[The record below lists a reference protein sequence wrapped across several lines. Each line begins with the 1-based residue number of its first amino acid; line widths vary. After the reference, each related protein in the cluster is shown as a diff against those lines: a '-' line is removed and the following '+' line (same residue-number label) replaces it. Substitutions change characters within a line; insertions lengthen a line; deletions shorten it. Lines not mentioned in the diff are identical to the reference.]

1 MKKYSAIP
9 TPCYVLESERLEKNA
24 KILEIVRQQSGAKV
38 LLALKGYA
46 FWREFGILRQKLNG
60 CCASGLYEAKLAFEE
75 FGGRESQKEICVYSP
90 AFKEAEMSAILPLAT
105 SIIFN
110 SFYQYATYKDRILD
124 KNKQLENL
132 GLSPIKM
139 GLRINPLYSEVTP
152 VIYNPCSKVSRLG
165 ITPSGFEKGVKEH
178 GLEGVSGLHFHTHCE
193 QNADALC
200 RTLEHVEKH
209 FKPYLENMEW
219 VNFGGGHHITR
230 SDYDVNLLIQTIKD
244 FKERYHNNIEVILE
258 PGEAIGWQCGFLI
271 ASVIDIV
278 KNDQEIAILDASF
291 SAHMPDCLEMPYRPS
306 ILKISVENDEELVE
320 VEKGENQGAFS
331 YFLGGPTCLAG
342 DFMGSFSFD
351 APLKRGD
358 RIVFQDMLHYTIVKN
373 NSFNGVPLPSLAR
386 LDQQGFKIL
395 KNFSYEDY
403 KDRN

>member
-1 MKKYSAIP
+1 MKKYSTIP

-24 KILEIVRQQSGAKV
+24 KILEIVRQQSGAKI

-152 VIYNPCSKVSRLG
+152 AIYNPCSKVSRLG
-165 ITPSGFEKGVKEH
+165 IVPSEFEKGVKEH

-244 FKERYHNNIEVILE
+244 FKERYHNIEVVLE

-342 DFMGSFSFD
+342 DFMGSFSFE

-358 RIVFQDMLHYTIVKN
+358 KIVFQDMLHYTIVKN

-403 KDRN
+403 KNRN

>member
-1 MKKYSAIP
+1 MKQFSAIP

-24 KILEIVRQQSGAKV
+24 NILEIVRQQSGAKI

-46 FWREFGILRQKLNG
+46 FWREFGILRKKLNG

-90 AFKEAEMSAILPLAT
+90 AFKEAEINAILPLAT
-105 SIIFN
+105 SVIFN
-110 SFYQYATYKDRILD
+110 SFHQYTTYKDRILE
-124 KNKQLENL
+124 KNKQLEKL

-152 VIYNPCSKVSRLG
+152 AIYNPCAKTSRLG
-165 ITPSGFEKGVKEH
+165 IVPSEFEKGVKEH
-178 GLEGVSGLHFHTHCE
+178 GLEGVNGLHFHTHCE

-200 RTLEHVEKH
+200 RTLEHVERH
-209 FKPYLENMEW
+209 FKPYLEGMEW

-244 FKERYHNNIEVILE
+244 FKERYHNIEVILE

-278 KNDQEIAILDASF
+278 KNGQEIAILDASF

-306 ILKISVENDEELVE
+306 ILKISIENNEELIE

-351 APLKRGD
+351 TPLKRGD
-358 RIVFQDMLHYTIVKN
+358 KILFKDMLHYTIVKN
-373 NSFNGVPLPSLAR
+373 NSFNGVPLPSLAKI
-386 LDQQGFKIL
+386 DEQGFKIL

-403 KDRN
+403 KNRN

>member
-46 FWREFGILRQKLNG
+46 FWREFEILRQKLNG

-75 FGGRESQKEICVYSP
+75 FGGRESQKEICVYNP

-152 VIYNPCSKVSRLG
+152 AIYNPCSKVSRLG
-165 ITPSGFEKGVKEH
+165 VTPSEFEKGVKEH

-209 FKPYLENMEW
+209 FKPYFENMEW

-230 SDYDVNLLIQTIKD
+230 NDYDVNLLIQTIKD
-244 FKERYHNNIEVILE
+244 FKERYHNIEVVLE

-291 SAHMPDCLEMPYRPS
+291 STHMPDCLEMPYRPS
-306 ILKISVENDEELVE
+306 ILKISVENDEELIE

-351 APLKRGD
+351 TPLKRGD
-358 RIVFQDMLHYTIVKN
+358 KIVFQDMLHYTIVRN

-403 KDRN
+403 KNRN

>member
-165 ITPSGFEKGVKEH
+165 ITPSEFEKGVKEH

-244 FKERYHNNIEVILE
+244 FKERYHNIEVVLE

-291 SAHMPDCLEMPYRPS
+291 SAHMPDCLEMPYRPN
-306 ILKISVENDEELVE
+306 ILKVSVENDEELVE

-351 APLKRGD
+351 VPLKRGD
-358 RIVFQDMLHYTIVKN
+358 KIVFQDMLHYTIVKN

-403 KDRN
+403 KNRN

>member
-124 KNKQLENL
+124 KNRQLENL

-152 VIYNPCSKVSRLG
+152 AIYNPCSKVSRLG

-200 RTLEHVEKH
+200 RTLEHVEKY
-209 FKPYLENMEW
+209 FKPYLENMAW

-244 FKERYHNNIEVILE
+244 FKERYHNIEVILE

-278 KNDQEIAILDASF
+278 QNDQEIAILDASF

-306 ILKISVENDEELVE
+306 ILKISVENDEEIIE

-351 APLKRGD
+351 VPLKRGD
-358 RIVFQDMLHYTIVKN
+358 KIVFQDMLHYTIVKN
-373 NSFNGVPLPSLAR
+373 NSFNGVPLPSLAK

-403 KDRN
+403 KNRN

>member
-152 VIYNPCSKVSRLG
+152 AIYNPCSKVSRLG
-165 ITPSGFEKGVKEH
+165 ITPSGFERGVKEH

-209 FKPYLENMEW
+209 FGSYLENMEW

-244 FKERYHNNIEVILE
+244 FKERYHNIEVILE

-278 KNDQEIAILDASF
+278 KNDQEIAILDVSF

-306 ILKISVENDEELVE
+306 ILKVSVENDEELVE
-320 VEKGENQGAFS
+320 IEKGENQGAFS

-342 DFMGSFSFD
+342 DFMGGFSFE

-358 RIVFQDMLHYTIVKN
+358 KIVFQDMLHYTIVKN

>member
-152 VIYNPCSKVSRLG
+152 AIYNPCSKVSRLG

-209 FKPYLENMEW
+209 FKPYLENMKW

-244 FKERYHNNIEVILE
+244 FKERYHNIEVVLE

-291 SAHMPDCLEMPYRPS
+291 STHMPDCLEMPYRPR
-306 ILKISVENDEELVE
+306 ILKVSVENDEELVE

-342 DFMGSFSFD
+342 DFMGSFSFE

-358 RIVFQDMLHYTIVKN
+358 KIVFQDMLHYTIVKN

-403 KDRN
+403 KNRN

>member
-60 CCASGLYEAKLAFEE
+60 CCASGLYETKLAFEE
-75 FGGRESQKEICVYSP
+75 FGGRESHKEICVYSP

-152 VIYNPCSKVSRLG
+152 AIYNPCSKVSRLG
-165 ITPSGFEKGVKEH
+165 ITPSEFEKGVKEH

-200 RTLEHVEKH
+200 RTLEHVERH

-244 FKERYHNNIEVILE
+244 FKERYHNIEVVLE

-306 ILKISVENDEELVE
+306 ILKVSVENDEELVE

-342 DFMGSFSFD
+342 DFMGSFSFET
-351 APLKRGD
+351 PLKRGD
-358 RIVFQDMLHYTIVKN
+358 KIVFQDMLHYTIVKN
-373 NSFNGVPLPSLAR
+373 NSFNGVPLPSLAK

-403 KDRN
+403 KNRN

>member
-1 MKKYSAIP
+1 MKKYSVIP

-105 SIIFN
+105 SVIFN

-139 GLRINPLYSEVTP
+139 GLRINPLYSEVIP
-152 VIYNPCSKVSRLG
+152 AIYNPCSKVSRLG
-165 ITPSGFEKGVKEH
+165 IVPSEFEKGVREH

-200 RTLEHVEKH
+200 RTLEHVERH

-244 FKERYHNNIEVILE
+244 FKERYHNIEVILE

-271 ASVIDIV
+271 TSVIDIV

-358 RIVFQDMLHYTIVKN
+358 KIVFQDMLHYTIVKN

-403 KDRN
+403 KNRN

>member
-46 FWREFGILRQKLNG
+46 FWREFGILRQRLNG
-60 CCASGLYEAKLAFEE
+60 CCASGLYEARLAFEE
-75 FGGRESQKEICVYSP
+75 FGGRESHKEICVYSP

-152 VIYNPCSKVSRLG
+152 AIYNPCSKVSRLG
-165 ITPSGFEKGVKEH
+165 ITPSEFEKGVKEH

-200 RTLEHVEKH
+200 RTLEHVEKY
-209 FKPYLENMEW
+209 FKPYLENMAW

-230 SDYDVNLLIQTIKD
+230 SDYDVNLLIQTIRD
-244 FKERYHNNIEVILE
+244 FKERYHNIEVVLE

-306 ILKISVENDEELVE
+306 ILKISVENDEELIE

-358 RIVFQDMLHYTIVKN
+358 KIVFQDMLHYTIVKN
-373 NSFNGVPLPSLAR
+373 NSFNGVPLPSLAK

-403 KDRN
+403 KNRN

>member
-24 KILEIVRQQSGAKV
+24 KILEIVRQQSGAKI

-90 AFKEAEMSAILPLAT
+90 AFKEAEMSTILPLAT

-152 VIYNPCSKVSRLG
+152 AIYNPCSKVSRLG
-165 ITPSGFEKGVKEH
+165 IVPSEFEKGVKEH

-244 FKERYHNNIEVILE
+244 FKERYHNIEVILE

-306 ILKISVENDEELVE
+306 ILKVSVENDEELVE

-358 RIVFQDMLHYTIVKN
+358 KIVFQDMLHYTIVKN

>member
-152 VIYNPCSKVSRLG
+152 AIYNPCSKVSRLG
-165 ITPSGFEKGVKEH
+165 ITPSEFEKGVREH

-209 FKPYLENMEW
+209 FKPYLENIEW

-230 SDYDVNLLIQTIKD
+230 SDYDVNLLIQTIRD
-244 FKERYHNNIEVILE
+244 FKERYHDIEVVLE

-306 ILKISVENDEELVE
+306 IFKISIENDEELIE

-342 DFMGSFSFD
+342 DFMGSFSFET
-351 APLKRGD
+351 PLKRGD
-358 RIVFQDMLHYTIVKN
+358 KIVFQDMLHYTIVKN

-403 KDRN
+403 KNRN

>member
-24 KILEIVRQQSGAKV
+24 KILEIVCQQSGAKV

-75 FGGRESQKEICVYSP
+75 FGGRESHKEICVYSP

-152 VIYNPCSKVSRLG
+152 AIYNPCSKVSRLG
-165 ITPSGFEKGVKEH
+165 ITPSELEKGVKEH

-244 FKERYHNNIEVILE
+244 FKERYHNIEVVLE

-306 ILKISVENDEELVE
+306 ILKVSVENDEELVE
-320 VEKGENQGAFS
+320 VERGENQGAFS

-342 DFMGSFSFD
+342 DFMGSFSFET
-351 APLKRGD
+351 PLKRGD
-358 RIVFQDMLHYTIVKN
+358 KIVFQDMLHYTIVKN

-403 KDRN
+403 KNRN

>member
-152 VIYNPCSKVSRLG
+152 AIYNPCSKVSRLG

-193 QNADALC
+193 QNTDALC

-209 FKPYLENMEW
+209 FKSYLENMAW

-244 FKERYHNNIEVILE
+244 FKERYHDIEVILE

-306 ILKISVENDEELVE
+306 ILKVSVENDEELVE

-358 RIVFQDMLHYTIVKN
+358 KIVFQDMLHYTIVKN
-373 NSFNGVPLPSLAR
+373 NSFNGVPLPSLAK

-403 KDRN
+403 KNRN

>member
-90 AFKEAEMSAILPLAT
+90 AFKETEMSAILPLAT
-105 SIIFN
+105 SVIFN

-152 VIYNPCSKVSRLG
+152 AIYNPCSKVSRLG
-165 ITPSGFEKGVKEH
+165 IVPSEFEKGVREH

-193 QNADALC
+193 QNTDALC

-244 FKERYHNNIEVILE
+244 FKERYHNIEVILE

-306 ILKISVENDEELVE
+306 ILKVSVENDEELVE
-320 VEKGENQGAFS
+320 IEKGENQGAFS

-358 RIVFQDMLHYTIVKN
+358 KIVFQDMLHYTIVKN

-403 KDRN
+403 KNRN

>member
-24 KILEIVRQQSGAKV
+24 KILEIVRQQSGAKI

-75 FGGRESQKEICVYSP
+75 FGGRESHKEICVYSP

-110 SFYQYATYKDRILD
+110 SFYQYAAYKDRILD

-152 VIYNPCSKVSRLG
+152 AIYNPCSKVSRLG
-165 ITPSGFEKGVKEH
+165 ITPSEFERGVKEH

-244 FKERYHNNIEVILE
+244 FKERYHNIEVVLE

-278 KNDQEIAILDASF
+278 KNDQEIAVLDASF

-306 ILKISVENDEELVE
+306 ILKISIENDEEIIE
-320 VEKGENQGAFS
+320 MEKGENQGAFS

-342 DFMGSFSFD
+342 DFMGSFSFET
-351 APLKRGD
+351 PLKRGD
-358 RIVFQDMLHYTIVKN
+358 KIVFQDMLHYTIVKN
-373 NSFNGVPLPSLAR
+373 NSFNGVPLPSLAK

-403 KDRN
+403 KNRN

>member
-1 MKKYSAIP
+1 MKQYSAIP

-24 KILEIVRQQSGAKV
+24 NILEIVHQQSGAKI

-46 FWREFGILRQKLNG
+46 FWREFGILRKKLNG

-90 AFKEAEMSAILPLAT
+90 AFKEAEINAILPLAT

-110 SFYQYATYKDRILD
+110 SFYQYTTYKDRILE

-152 VIYNPCSKVSRLG
+152 AIYNPCSKASRLG
-165 ITPSGFEKGVKEH
+165 IVPSEFEKGVKEH
-178 GLEGVSGLHFHTHCE
+178 GLEGVNGLHFHTHCE

-200 RTLEHVEKH
+200 RTLEHVERH
-209 FKPYLENMEW
+209 FKPYLEGMEW

-230 SDYDVNLLIQTIKD
+230 SDYDVDLLIQTIKD
-244 FKERYHNNIEVILE
+244 FKERYCNIEVILE
-258 PGEAIGWQCGFLI
+258 PGEAIGWQCGFLL
-271 ASVIDIV
+271 ASVIDII
-278 KNDQEIAILDASF
+278 KNDQEIAILDTSF
-291 SAHMPDCLEMPYRPS
+291 STHMPDCLEMPYRPS
-306 ILKISVENDEELVE
+306 ILKISIENDGELIE

-351 APLKRGD
+351 TPLKRGD
-358 RIVFQDMLHYTIVKN
+358 KILFKDMLHYTIVKN
-373 NSFNGVPLPSLAR
+373 NSFNGIPLPSLAKI
-386 LDQQGFKIL
+386 DEQGFKIL

-403 KDRN
+403 KNRN

>member
-152 VIYNPCSKVSRLG
+152 AIYNPCSKVSRLG
-165 ITPSGFEKGVKEH
+165 ITPSGFEKGIKEH

-200 RTLEHVEKH
+200 RTLEHVERH

-244 FKERYHNNIEVILE
+244 FKERYHNIEVVLE

-278 KNDQEIAILDASF
+278 QNDQEIAILDASF

-358 RIVFQDMLHYTIVKN
+358 KIVFQDMLHYTIVKN
-373 NSFNGVPLPSLAR
+373 NSFNGVPLPSLAK

-403 KDRN
+403 KNRN

>member
-24 KILEIVRQQSGAKV
+24 KILEIVHQQSGAKV

-105 SIIFN
+105 SVIFN

-165 ITPSGFEKGVKEH
+165 IVPSEFEKGVKEH

-200 RTLEHVEKH
+200 RTLEHVERH

-244 FKERYHNNIEVILE
+244 FKERYHNIEVILE

-278 KNDQEIAILDASF
+278 QNDQEIAILDASF

-306 ILKISVENDEELVE
+306 ILKVSVENDEELIE

-358 RIVFQDMLHYTIVKN
+358 KIVFQDMLHYTIVKN
-373 NSFNGVPLPSLAR
+373 NSFNGVPLPSLAK

-403 KDRN
+403 KNRN

>member
-75 FGGRESQKEICVYSP
+75 FGGRESHKEICVYSP
-90 AFKEAEMSAILPLAT
+90 AFKEAEMNAILPLAT

-152 VIYNPCSKVSRLG
+152 AIYNPCSKVSRLG
-165 ITPSGFEKGVKEH
+165 ITPSEFEKGVKEH

-244 FKERYHNNIEVILE
+244 FKERYHNIEVILE

-278 KNDQEIAILDASF
+278 KNDQEIAVLDASF

-306 ILKISVENDEELVE
+306 ILKVSVENDEELVE

-331 YFLGGPTCLAG
+331 YFLGGSTCLAG
-342 DFMGSFSFD
+342 DFMGSFSFE

-358 RIVFQDMLHYTIVKN
+358 KIVFQDMLHYTIVKN

-403 KDRN
+403 KNRN

>member
-46 FWREFGILRQKLNG
+46 FWREFEVLRQKLNG
-60 CCASGLYEAKLAFEE
+60 CCASGLYETKLAFEE

-90 AFKEAEMSAILPLAT
+90 AFKEAEMNAILPLAT
-105 SIIFN
+105 NIIFN

-152 VIYNPCSKVSRLG
+152 AIYNPCSKVSRLG
-165 ITPSGFEKGVKEH
+165 IVPSEFEKGVKEH

-200 RTLEHVEKH
+200 RTLEHVERH

-244 FKERYHNNIEVILE
+244 FKERYHDIEVILE

-306 ILKISVENDEELVE
+306 ILKISVENDEELIE
-320 VEKGENQGAFS
+320 VERGENQGAFS

-351 APLKRGD
+351 TPLKRGD
-358 RIVFQDMLHYTIVKN
+358 KIVFQDMLHYTIVKN

-403 KDRN
+403 KNRN

>member
-139 GLRINPLYSEVTP
+139 GLRINPLYSEVAP
-152 VIYNPCSKVSRLG
+152 AIYNPCSKVSRLG
-165 ITPSGFEKGVKEH
+165 ITPSEFEKGVKEH
-178 GLEGVSGLHFHTHCE
+178 GLEGVIGLHFHTHCE

-200 RTLEHVEKH
+200 RTLEHVKKH

-244 FKERYHNNIEVILE
+244 FKERYHNIEVILE

-306 ILKISVENDEELVE
+306 ILKVSVENDEELVE

-342 DFMGSFSFD
+342 DFMGSFSFET
-351 APLKRGD
+351 PLKRGD
-358 RIVFQDMLHYTIVKN
+358 KIVFQDMLHYTIVKN
-373 NSFNGVPLPSLAR
+373 NSFNGVPLPSLAK

-403 KDRN
+403 KNRN

>member
-165 ITPSGFEKGVKEH
+165 IVPSEFEKGVKEH

-209 FKPYLENMEW
+209 FKPYLENIEW

-244 FKERYHNNIEVILE
+244 FKERYHNIEVVLE

-278 KNDQEIAILDASF
+278 QNDQEIAILDASF

-306 ILKISVENDEELVE
+306 ILKISVENDEELIE

-358 RIVFQDMLHYTIVKN
+358 KIVFQDMLHYTIVKN
-373 NSFNGVPLPSLAR
+373 NSFNGVPLPSLAK

-403 KDRN
+403 KNRN

>member
-152 VIYNPCSKVSRLG
+152 AIYNPCSKVSRLG
-165 ITPSGFEKGVKEH
+165 ITPSEFEKGVKEH

-244 FKERYHNNIEVILE
+244 FKERYHNIEVILE

-373 NSFNGVPLPSLAR
+373 NSFNGVPLPSLAK

-403 KDRN
+403 KNRN

>member
-110 SFYQYATYKDRILD
+110 SFYQYATYKGRILD

-152 VIYNPCSKVSRLG
+152 AIYNPCSKVSRLG

-244 FKERYHNNIEVILE
+244 FKERYHDIEVILE

-278 KNDQEIAILDASF
+278 QNDQEIAILDASF

-306 ILKISVENDEELVE
+306 IFKVSVENDEELIE
-320 VEKGENQGAFS
+320 VERGENQGAFS

-342 DFMGSFSFD
+342 DLMGSFSFD

-358 RIVFQDMLHYTIVKN
+358 KIVFQDMLHYTIVKN
-373 NSFNGVPLPSLAR
+373 NSFNGVPLPSLAK

-403 KDRN
+403 KNRN

>member
-46 FWREFGILRQKLNG
+46 FWREFGILRQKLDG
-60 CCASGLYEAKLAFEE
+60 CCASGLYETKLAFEE

-105 SIIFN
+105 SVIFN

-152 VIYNPCSKVSRLG
+152 AIYNPCSKVSRLG
-165 ITPSGFEKGVKEH
+165 IVPSEFEKGVKEH

-244 FKERYHNNIEVILE
+244 FKERYHNIEVVLE

-291 SAHMPDCLEMPYRPS
+291 STHMPDCLEMPYRPS
-306 ILKISVENDEELVE
+306 ILKISVENDEELIE

-358 RIVFQDMLHYTIVKN
+358 KIVFQDMLHYTIVKN

-403 KDRN
+403 KNRN

>member
-24 KILEIVRQQSGAKV
+24 KILEIVRQQSGAKI

-110 SFYQYATYKDRILD
+110 SFYQYAAYKDRILD

-152 VIYNPCSKVSRLG
+152 AIYNPCSKVSRLG
-165 ITPSGFEKGVKEH
+165 ITPSGFERGVKEH

-200 RTLEHVEKH
+200 RTLEHVERH

-244 FKERYHNNIEVILE
+244 FKERYHNMEVILE

-278 KNDQEIAILDASF
+278 QNDQEIAILDASF

-306 ILKISVENDEELVE
+306 IFKISVENDEELVE

-342 DFMGSFSFD
+342 DFMGSFSFET
-351 APLKRGD
+351 PLKRGD
-358 RIVFQDMLHYTIVKN
+358 KIVFQDMLHYTIVKN
-373 NSFNGVPLPSLAR
+373 NSFNGVPLPSLAK

-403 KDRN
+403 KNRN

>member
-139 GLRINPLYSEVTP
+139 GLRINPLYSEVAP
-152 VIYNPCSKVSRLG
+152 AIYNPCSKVSRLG
-165 ITPSGFEKGVKEH
+165 IVPSEFEKGVKEH

-200 RTLEHVEKH
+200 RTLEHVERH

-244 FKERYHNNIEVILE
+244 FKERYHNIEVILE

-278 KNDQEIAILDASF
+278 KNDQEIAVLDASF

-306 ILKISVENDEELVE
+306 ILKVSVENDEELVE
-320 VEKGENQGAFS
+320 VERGENQGAFS

-351 APLKRGD
+351 VPLKRGD
-358 RIVFQDMLHYTIVKN
+358 KIVFQDMLHYTIVKN

-403 KDRN
+403 KNRN

>member
-1 MKKYSAIP
+1 MKQYSTIP

-75 FGGRESQKEICVYSP
+75 FGGRESHKEICVYST

-110 SFYQYATYKDRILD
+110 SFHQYATYKDRILG

-152 VIYNPCSKVSRLG
+152 AIYNPCSKTSRLG

-200 RTLEHVEKH
+200 RTLEHVERH
-209 FKPYLENMEW
+209 FKSYLENMAW

-244 FKERYHNNIEVILE
+244 FKERYHNIEVILE

-306 ILKISVENDEELVE
+306 ILKISVENDEEIIE

-342 DFMGSFSFD
+342 DFMGSFSFEK
-351 APLKRGD
+351 PLKRGD
-358 RIVFQDMLHYTIVKN
+358 KIVFQDMLHYTIVKN
-373 NSFNGVPLPSLAR
+373 NSFNGVPLPSLAK
-386 LDQQGFKIL
+386 LDPQGFKIL

-403 KDRN
+403 KNRN

>member
-75 FGGRESQKEICVYSP
+75 FGGRESHKEICVYGP

-152 VIYNPCSKVSRLG
+152 AIYNPCSKVSRLG
-165 ITPSGFEKGVKEH
+165 IVPSEFEKGVKEH

-200 RTLEHVEKH
+200 RTLEHVERH

-244 FKERYHNNIEVILE
+244 FKERYHNIEVILE

-306 ILKISVENDEELVE
+306 ILKISVENDEELIE

-342 DFMGSFSFD
+342 DFMGSFSFE

-358 RIVFQDMLHYTIVKN
+358 KIVFQDMLHYTIVKN

-403 KDRN
+403 KNRN

>member
-1 MKKYSAIP
+1 MKKYSTIP

-110 SFYQYATYKDRILD
+110 SFYQYAAYKDRILD

-152 VIYNPCSKVSRLG
+152 AIYNPCSKVSRLG
-165 ITPSGFEKGVKEH
+165 IVPSEFEKGVREH

-244 FKERYHNNIEVILE
+244 FKERYHNIEVVLE

-306 ILKISVENDEELVE
+306 ILKVSVENDEELIE

-342 DFMGSFSFD
+342 DFMGSFSFE
-351 APLKRGD
+351 APLKKGD
-358 RIVFQDMLHYTIVKN
+358 KIVFQDMLHYTIVKN
-373 NSFNGVPLPSLAR
+373 NLFNGVPLPSLAR

>member
-90 AFKEAEMSAILPLAT
+90 AFKEAEMSTILPLAT
-105 SIIFN
+105 SIVFN

-152 VIYNPCSKVSRLG
+152 AIYNPCSKVSRLG
-165 ITPSGFEKGVKEH
+165 ITPSEFEKGVKEH

-200 RTLEHVEKH
+200 RTLEHVERH
-209 FKPYLENMEW
+209 FKPYLENMKW

-244 FKERYHNNIEVILE
+244 FKERYHNIEVILE

-306 ILKISVENDEELVE
+306 ILKISVENDEELIE

-342 DFMGSFSFD
+342 DFMGSFSFE

-358 RIVFQDMLHYTIVKN
+358 KIVFQDMLHYTIVKN
-373 NSFNGVPLPSLAR
+373 NSFNGVPLPSLAK

-403 KDRN
+403 KNRN

>member
-152 VIYNPCSKVSRLG
+152 AIYNPCSKVSRLG
-165 ITPSGFEKGVKEH
+165 ITPSGFEKGVREH

-200 RTLEHVEKH
+200 RTLEHVERH
-209 FKPYLENMEW
+209 FKPYLENIEW

-244 FKERYHNNIEVILE
+244 FKERYHNIEVVLE

-306 ILKISVENDEELVE
+306 ILKISVENDEELIE

-342 DFMGSFSFD
+342 DFMGSFSFE

-358 RIVFQDMLHYTIVKN
+358 KIVFQDMLHYTIVKN
-373 NSFNGVPLPSLAR
+373 NSFNGVPLPSLAK

-403 KDRN
+403 KNRN

>member
-152 VIYNPCSKVSRLG
+152 AIYNPCSKVSRLG
-165 ITPSGFEKGVKEH
+165 ITPSEFEKGVKEH

-244 FKERYHNNIEVILE
+244 FKERYHNIEVVLE

-306 ILKISVENDEELVE
+306 ILKVSVENDEELVE

-342 DFMGSFSFD
+342 DFMGSFSFET
-351 APLKRGD
+351 PLKRD
-358 RIVFQDMLHYTIVKN
+358 DKIVFQDMLHYTIVKN

-403 KDRN
+403 KNRN

>member
-152 VIYNPCSKVSRLG
+152 AIYNPCSKVSRLG
-165 ITPSGFEKGVKEH
+165 ITPSEFEKGAKEH

-200 RTLEHVEKH
+200 RTLEHVERH

-244 FKERYHNNIEVILE
+244 FKERYHNIEVILE

-306 ILKISVENDEELVE
+306 ILKVSVENDEELVE

-351 APLKRGD
+351 ASLKRGD
-358 RIVFQDMLHYTIVKN
+358 KIVFQDMLHYTIVKN
-373 NSFNGVPLPSLAR
+373 NSFNGVPLPSLAK

-403 KDRN
+403 KNRN

>member
-60 CCASGLYEAKLAFEE
+60 CCASGLYEARLAFEE
-75 FGGRESQKEICVYSP
+75 FGGRESHKEICVYSP

-152 VIYNPCSKVSRLG
+152 AIYNPCSKVSRLG
-165 ITPSGFEKGVKEH
+165 VTPSEFEKGVKEH

-209 FKPYLENMEW
+209 FGSYLENMEW

-230 SDYDVNLLIQTIKD
+230 SDYDVNLLIQTIKN
-244 FKERYHNNIEVILE
+244 FKERYHNIEVILE

-278 KNDQEIAILDASF
+278 QNDQEIAILDASF

-306 ILKISVENDEELVE
+306 ILKVSVENDEELIE

-358 RIVFQDMLHYTIVKN
+358 KIVFQDMLHYTIVKN

-403 KDRN
+403 KNRN

>member
-60 CCASGLYEAKLAFEE
+60 CCASGLYEARLAFEE

-152 VIYNPCSKVSRLG
+152 AIYNPCSKVSRLG
-165 ITPSGFEKGVKEH
+165 IVPSEFEKGVKEH

-230 SDYDVNLLIQTIKD
+230 SNYDVNLLIQTIKD
-244 FKERYHNNIEVILE
+244 FKERYHNIEVVLE

-342 DFMGSFSFD
+342 DFMGSFSFET
-351 APLKRGD
+351 PLKRGD
-358 RIVFQDMLHYTIVKN
+358 KIVFQDMLHYTIVKN
-373 NSFNGVPLPSLAR
+373 NSFNGVPLPSLAK

>member
-152 VIYNPCSKVSRLG
+152 AIYNPCSKVSRLG
-165 ITPSGFEKGVKEH
+165 IVPSEFEKGVREH

-244 FKERYHNNIEVILE
+244 FKERYHNVEVVLE

-278 KNDQEIAILDASF
+278 KNDQEIALLDASF

-306 ILKISVENDEELVE
+306 ILKISVENDEELIE

-358 RIVFQDMLHYTIVKN
+358 KIVFQDMLHYTIVKN

-386 LDQQGFKIL
+386 LDQHGFKIL

-403 KDRN
+403 KNRN

>member
-46 FWREFGILRQKLNG
+46 FWREFGILRQRLNG

-90 AFKEAEMSAILPLAT
+90 AFKEAEMNAILPLAT

-165 ITPSGFEKGVKEH
+165 ITPSEFEKGVKEH

-200 RTLEHVEKH
+200 RTLEHVERH

-244 FKERYHNNIEVILE
+244 FKERYHNIEVVLE

-278 KNDQEIAILDASF
+278 KNDQEIVLLDASF

-306 ILKISVENDEELVE
+306 ILKVSVENDEELIE

-358 RIVFQDMLHYTIVKN
+358 KIVFQDMLHYTIVKN
-373 NSFNGVPLPSLAR
+373 NSFNGVPLPSLAK

-403 KDRN
+403 KNRN

>member
-75 FGGRESQKEICVYSP
+75 FGGRESHKEICVYSP
-90 AFKEAEMSAILPLAT
+90 AFKEAEMNAILPLAT

-152 VIYNPCSKVSRLG
+152 AIYNPCSKVSRLG
-165 ITPSGFEKGVKEH
+165 VTPSEFEKGVKEH

-200 RTLEHVEKH
+200 RTLEHAERH

-244 FKERYHNNIEVILE
+244 FKERYHNIEVVLE

-306 ILKISVENDEELVE
+306 ILKVSVENDEEIIE

-342 DFMGSFSFD
+342 DFMGSFSFEV
-351 APLKRGD
+351 PLKRGD
-358 RIVFQDMLHYTIVKN
+358 KIVFQDMLHYTIVKN

-403 KDRN
+403 KNRN